1 MQCHKWLPTA
11 YWYSWG
17 SWALLALAKRGR
29 ARPSQKESNRKAP
42 DRKAGAF
49 LLSGRVLKELFE
61 VTGADL
67 VLEALEEEG
76 VDLIFGYP
84 GGANLPIYQRL
95 PEHPKLKH
103 ILVRHEQGAA
113 HMADGYARACGRPG
127 VVFATSGPGALNLVT
142 GLCTAYMDSVPM
154 IAITGQVNS
163 TQVGRD
169 AFQES
174 DVIGATSSVTKH
186 SYLVTDIAQLPR
198 VIHEAFHI
206 ATTGRPGPVLIDIC
220 KDVQMA
226 EAESAPRAPFRL
238 AGYHLNG
245 HVKLEDAKVAAQALA
260 RAERPVILAGHGVLL
275 SHAEQ
280 ALLDVAEKSGV
291 PVGTTLLGIGGFPVN
306 HPLSLHMT
314 GFMGTGWCLKAVQ
327 NADVLMMVG
336 MRVDDRVTARLADFA
351 PKVTTFIHVDI
362 DGSEMGKNV
371 RPHIELVADARNAL
385 EAILPHID
393 SVDER
398 RGAWLT
404 QIDAWREEHPLR
416 YTHSNGHLQ
425 PQDVLIDMY
434 KRCRNEAVVVADVGQ
449 NQIWAALWWNYDRPG
464 LFINSGGAGTMG
476 FALPAAIGAK
486 FARPDLDVWC
496 VAGEGG
502 FVMTAQEL
510 SVAVEHQ
517 LDIKIVLLN
526 NFSLGMVRQF
536 QDDFYGGVR
545 SQVELTHIPD
555 FVKLADA
562 YGLPGVRVDKLADV
576 GPAMDAA
583 VRTKGPFLID
593 FRIDPEA
600 NVYPIVPLGE
610 SLNDFWEAPQQ

>member
-1 MQCHKWLPTA
+1 M
-11 YWYSWG
+11 
-17 SWALLALAKRGR
+17 
-29 ARPSQKESNRKAP
+29 
-42 DRKAGAF
+42 
-49 LLSGRVLKELFE
+49 
-61 VTGADL
+61 TGAQM
-67 VLEALEEEG
+67 VLEALEREG
-76 VDLIFGYP
+76 VEHIFGYP
-84 GGANLPIYQRL
+84 GGANLPIYQHLHEYPR
-95 PEHPKLKH
+95 LKH

-154 IAITGQVNS
+154 VAITGQVNS

-186 SYLVTDIAQLPR
+186 SYLVTRIEQLPR

-220 KDVQMA
+220 KDVQQA
-226 EAESAPRAPFRL
+226 EAPQVAPDRL
-238 AGYHLNG
+238 DIPGYRLNG
-245 HVKLEDAKVAAQALA
+245 HVDLHLAEAAARALA
-260 RAERPVILAGHGVLL
+260 EAERPVILAGHGVLL
-275 SHAEQ
+275 SHAERELQ
-280 ALLDVAEKSGV
+280 DLAETAAA
-291 PVGTTLLGIGGFPVN
+291 PVGTTLLGIGAFPVK

-314 GFMGTGWCLKAVQ
+314 GFMGTGWNLKAVQ
-327 NADVLMMVG
+327 NADLLMMVG

-351 PKVTTFIHVDI
+351 PKVKTFIHIDI

-385 EAILPHID
+385 AAMRPHVGK
-393 SVDER
+393 VDEGR
-398 RGAWLT
+398 AEWLQ
-404 QIDAWREEHPLR
+404 QIDRWREEHPLR
-416 YTHSNGHLQ
+416 YKRSNGRLQ
-425 PQDVLIDMY
+425 PQDVLVDMY
-434 KRCRNEAVVVADVGQ
+434 RRADSQAIVVADVGQ

-486 FARPDLDVWC
+486 FARPETPVWC

-510 SVAVEHQ
+510 SVAVEHR
-517 LDIKIVLLN
+517 LDVKIVLLN

-545 SQVELTHIPD
+545 SQVDLTHVPD
-555 FVKLADA
+555 FVKLSEA
-562 YGLPGVRVDKLADV
+562 YGLPARRVERFEDIA
-576 GPAMDAA
+576 PAFDAA
-583 VRTKGPFLID
+583 ERTPGPFLID

-600 NVYPIVPLGE
+600 NVYPIVPLGK
-610 SLNDFWEAPQQ
+610 SLNEFWEHPENA

>member
-1 MQCHKWLPTA
+1 M
-11 YWYSWG
+11 
-17 SWALLALAKRGR
+17 
-29 ARPSQKESNRKAP
+29 
-42 DRKAGAF
+42 
-49 LLSGRVLKELFE
+49 
-61 VTGADL
+61 
-67 VLEALEEEG
+67 VLEALEREG
-76 VDLIFGYP
+76 VEIIFGYP
-84 GGANLPIYQRL
+84 GGANLPIYQHL
-95 PEHPKLKH
+95 PEHPGLRH

-113 HMADGYARACGRPG
+113 HMADGYARACGKPG

-142 GLCTAYMDSVPM
+142 GLCTAFMDSVPM
-154 IAITGQVNS
+154 IAITGQVAS

-186 SYLVTDIAQLPR
+186 SYLVTHISQLPR

-220 KDVQMA
+220 KDVQQA
-226 EAESAPRAPFRL
+226 EAERSTPDRL
-238 AGYHLNG
+238 EIPGYKLNG
-245 HVKLEDAKVAAQALA
+245 HVHLEHARDAAQALS

-280 ALLDVAEKSGV
+280 DLMRLAEKAGA
-291 PVGTTLLGIGGFPVN
+291 PVGTTLLGIGAFPVN

-314 GFMGTGWCLKAVQ
+314 GFMGTGWNLKAVQ

-351 PKVTTFIHVDI
+351 PKVKTFIHVDI

-371 RPHIELVADARNAL
+371 RPHIELVADARDAL
-385 EAILPHID
+385 EAMIPHVGQLDTGRGRWLSQID
-393 SVDER
+393 S
-398 RGAWLT
+398 
-404 QIDAWREEHPLR
+404 WREEHPLR

-434 KRCRNEAVVVADVGQ
+434 RRARNEAIVVADVGQ

-486 FARPDLDVWC
+486 FGRPDKDVWC

-517 LDIKIVLLN
+517 LDVKVVLLN
-526 NFSLGMVRQF
+526 NSSLGMVRQF

-545 SQVELTHIPD
+545 SQVDLTHMPD
-555 FVKLADA
+555 FVKLAEA
-562 YGLPGVRVDKLADV
+562 YGLPARRVERQEDV
-576 GPAMDAA
+576 AAAFDAA
-583 VRTKGPFLID
+583 QQTRGPFLID

-600 NVYPIVPLGE
+600 NVYPIVPLGK
-610 SLNDFWEAPQQ
+610 SLNDFWEAPDK

>member
-1 MQCHKWLPTA
+1 MI
-11 YWYSWG
+11 
-17 SWALLALAKRGR
+17 
-29 ARPSQKESNRKAP
+29 
-42 DRKAGAF
+42 
-49 LLSGRVLKELFE
+49 
-61 VTGADL
+61 
-67 VLEALEEEG
+67 LEALEREG
-76 VDLIFGYP
+76 VEYIFGYP
-84 GGANLPIYQRL
+84 GGANLPIYQHL

-113 HMADGYARACGRPG
+113 HMADGYARACGKPG

-142 GLCTAYMDSVPM
+142 GLATAYMDSVPM
-154 IAITGQVNS
+154 IAITGQVAS

-169 AFQES
+169 AFQET

-186 SYLVTDIAQLPR
+186 SYLVTNIAQLPR

-226 EAESAPRAPFRL
+226 EAERTPRAPFRL
-238 AGYHLNG
+238 AGYNLNG
-245 HVKLEDAKVAAQALA
+245 HVQLEDAKIAAQALTK
-260 RAERPVILAGHGVLL
+260 AERPVILAGHGVLL

-280 ALLDVAEKSGV
+280 ALLEVAEKAGV

-314 GFMGTGWCLKAVQ
+314 GFMGTGWCIKAVQ

-336 MRVDDRVTARLADFA
+336 MRVDDRVTARLDAFA
-351 PKVTTFIHVDI
+351 PKVKTFIHVDI

-371 RPHIELVADARNAL
+371 RPHIELVADARQAL
-385 EAILPHID
+385 EAMLPHID
-393 SVDER
+393 SLDEG
-398 RGAWLT
+398 RGRWLA

-425 PQDVLIDMY
+425 PQDVLVDMY
-434 KRCRNEAVVVADVGQ
+434 KRTRSEAVVVADVGQ

-486 FARPDLDVWC
+486 FARPDLPVWC

-510 SVAVEHQ
+510 SVAVEYK
-517 LDIKIVLLN
+517 LDVKIVILN
-526 NFSLGMVRQF
+526 NSSLGMVRQF

-545 SQVELTHIPD
+545 SQVDLTHMPD

-562 YGLPGVRVDKLADV
+562 YGLPGVRVDKLSDV
-576 GPAMDAA
+576 GPSLDAA
-583 VRTKGPFLID
+583 ERTKGPFLID

-600 NVYPIVPLGE
+600 NVYPIVPLGK

>member
-1 MQCHKWLPTA
+1 M
-11 YWYSWG
+11 
-17 SWALLALAKRGR
+17 
-29 ARPSQKESNRKAP
+29 
-42 DRKAGAF
+42 
-49 LLSGRVLKELFE
+49 
-61 VTGADL
+61 
-67 VLEALEEEG
+67 VLEALEREG
-76 VDLIFGYP
+76 VEYIFGYP
-84 GGANLPIYQRL
+84 GGANLPLYQHL
-95 PEHPKLKH
+95 PEHPRLKH

-113 HMADGYARACGRPG
+113 HMADGYARASGRPG

-154 IAITGQVNS
+154 IAITGQVVS

-186 SYLVTDIAQLPR
+186 SYLVTRIDQLPR

-220 KDVQMA
+220 KDVQQA
-226 EAESAPRAPFRL
+226 EAERRADGFQIP
-238 AGYHLNG
+238 GYRLNG
-245 HVKLEDAKVAAQALA
+245 HADAGQAKQAAEALSG
-260 RAERPVILAGHGVLL
+260 AERPVILAGHGVIL
-275 SHAEQ
+275 SKGEPQLRELAE
-280 ALLDVAEKSGV
+280 AAAT
-291 PVGTTLLGIGGFPVN
+291 PVGTTLLGIGAFPVK

-336 MRVDDRVTARLADFA
+336 MRVDDRVTAKLAEFA

-371 RPHIELVADARNAL
+371 RPHIELVADAKA
-385 EAILPHID
+385 AMAAMLPHLGP
-393 SVDER
+393 VR
-398 RGAWLT
+398 HGRGSWLA
-404 QIDAWREEHPLR
+404 QVDAWREEHPLR
-416 YTHSNGHLQ
+416 YKHSNGRLQ

-434 KRCRNEAVVVADVGQ
+434 RRANSEAIVVADVGQ

-486 FARPDLDVWC
+486 FGRPDVPVWC

-517 LDIKIVLLN
+517 LDVKIVLLN

-545 SQVELTHIPD
+545 SQVDLTHMPD
-555 FVKLADA
+555 FVKLSEA
-562 YGLPGVRVDKLADV
+562 YGMPALRVEKFEDI
-576 GPAMDAA
+576 GPSLDAA
-583 VRTKGPFLID
+583 QRTKGPFLID

-600 NVYPIVPLGE
+600 NVYPIVPLGK
-610 SLNDFWEAPQQ
+610 SLNEFWEMPSDG

>member
-1 MQCHKWLPTA
+1 M
-11 YWYSWG
+11 
-17 SWALLALAKRGR
+17 
-29 ARPSQKESNRKAP
+29 
-42 DRKAGAF
+42 
-49 LLSGRVLKELFE
+49 
-61 VTGADL
+61 
-67 VLEALEEEG
+67 VLEALEREG
-76 VDLIFGYP
+76 VEYIFGYP
-84 GGANLPIYQRL
+84 GGANLPIYQHL
-95 PEHPKLKH
+95 HEFPKLKH

-113 HMADGYARACGRPG
+113 HMADGYARAGGKPG

-154 IAITGQVNS
+154 IAITGQVAS

-186 SYLVTDIAQLPR
+186 SYLVTKIDQLPR

-220 KDVQMA
+220 KDVQQA
-226 EAESAPRAPFRL
+226 EAERVTPERL
-238 AGYHLNG
+238 EIPGYRLNG
-245 HVKLEDAKVAAQALA
+245 HVDLDQAKQAAEALA
-260 RAERPVILAGHGVLL
+260 NAEQPVILAGHGVLL
-275 SHAEQ
+275 SHAESQ
-280 ALLDVAEKSGV
+280 LRELAEKAGV
-291 PVGTTLLGIGGFPVN
+291 PVGTTLLGIGAFPVN

-314 GFMGTGWCLKAVQ
+314 GFMGTGWNIKAVQ
-327 NADVLMMVG
+327 NADVLMVVG

-351 PKVTTFIHVDI
+351 PKVTTFIHIDI
-362 DGSEMGKNV
+362 DGSEMGKNR
-371 RPHIELVADARNAL
+371 RPQIELVADAKQAL
-385 EAILPHID
+385 SAMLPYVGPID
-393 SVDER
+393 SG
-398 RGAWLT
+398 RGRWLA

-434 KRCRNEAVVVADVGQ
+434 KRARSEAIVVADVGQ

-464 LFINSGGAGTMG
+464 LFINSGGSGTMG

-486 FARPDLDVWC
+486 FARPELPVWC

-517 LDIKIVLLN
+517 LDVKIVLLN

-536 QDDFYGGVR
+536 QDDFYGGIR
-545 SQVELTHIPD
+545 SQVDLTHMPD
-555 FVKLADA
+555 FVKLSEA
-562 YGLPGVRVDKLADV
+562 YGLPARRVDRLEDV
-576 GPAMDAA
+576 AAAFDAA
-583 VRTKGPFLID
+583 EKTKGPFLID

-600 NVYPIVPLGE
+600 NVYPIVPLGH
-610 SLNDFWEAPQQ
+610 SLNDFVESPEGA

>member
-1 MQCHKWLPTA
+1 MI
-11 YWYSWG
+11 
-17 SWALLALAKRGR
+17 
-29 ARPSQKESNRKAP
+29 
-42 DRKAGAF
+42 
-49 LLSGRVLKELFE
+49 
-61 VTGADL
+61 
-67 VLEALEEEG
+67 LEALEREG
-76 VDLIFGYP
+76 VEYIFGYP
-84 GGANLPIYQRL
+84 GGANLPIYQHL
-95 PEHPKLKH
+95 PEHPRLKH

-113 HMADGYARACGRPG
+113 HMADGYARACGKPG
-127 VVFATSGPGALNLVT
+127 IVFATSGPGALNLVT
-142 GLCTAYMDSVPM
+142 GLATAYMDSVPM
-154 IAITGQVNS
+154 IAITGQVAS

-169 AFQES
+169 AFQET

-186 SYLVTDIAQLPR
+186 SYLVTSIDQLPR

-220 KDVQMA
+220 KDVQQANA
-226 EAESAPRAPFRL
+226 ELITMERL
-238 AGYHLNG
+238 DIPGYQLNG
-245 HVKLEDAKVAAQALA
+245 HVDLVRAGEAARAVAG
-260 RAERPVILAGHGVLL
+260 AERPGILAGHGVIL
-275 SHAEQ
+275 SHAE
-280 ALLDVAEKSGV
+280 AELREFAEKAGA
-291 PVGTTLLGIGGFPVN
+291 PVGTTLLGVGAFPVN

-314 GFMGTGWCLKAVQ
+314 GFMGTGWNLKAVQ

-351 PKVTTFIHVDI
+351 PKVKTFIHIDI

-371 RPHIELVADARNAL
+371 RPHIELVADAKNAL
-385 EAILPHID
+385 EAMTTEIGELH
-393 SVDER
+393 EG
-398 RGAWLT
+398 RGQWFS
-404 QIDAWREEHPLR
+404 QIDAWREEHPLK

-434 KRCRNEAVVVADVGQ
+434 RRCRGEAIVVADVGQ

-464 LFINSGGAGTMG
+464 LFLNSGGAGTMG

-486 FARPDLDVWC
+486 FARPDKAVWC

-517 LDIKIVLLN
+517 LDVKIVLLN

-545 SQVELTHIPD
+545 SQSDLTHMPD

-562 YGLPGVRVDKLADV
+562 YGLPAIRVDRFEEI

-583 VRTKGPFLID
+583 EKTKGPFLID

-600 NVYPIVPLGE
+600 NVYPIVPLGK
-610 SLNDFWEAPQQ
+610 SLNDFWEAPDK

>member
-1 MQCHKWLPTA
+1 
-11 YWYSWG
+11 
-17 SWALLALAKRGR
+17 
-29 ARPSQKESNRKAP
+29 
-42 DRKAGAF
+42 
-49 LLSGRVLKELFE
+49 

-186 SYLVTDIAQLPR
+186 SYLVIDIAQLPR

-226 EAESAPRAPFRL
+226 EAERTPRAPFSL
-238 AGYHLNG
+238 SGYHLNG
-245 HVKLEDAKVAAQALA
+245 HVNLDDAKIAAQALA
-260 RAERPVILAGHGVLL
+260 GAERPVILAGHGVLL

-280 ALLDVAEKSGV
+280 ALLDVAEKAGV

-327 NADVLMMVG
+327 NADVLMVVG

-351 PKVTTFIHVDI
+351 PRVTTFIHVDI

-393 SVDER
+393 SVDAG

-434 KRCRNEAVVVADVGQ
+434 KRCRSEAVVVADVGQ
-449 NQIWAALWWNYDRPG
+449 NQIWAALWWDYDRPG

-486 FARPDLDVWC
+486 FARPELDVWC

-576 GPAMDAA
+576 GPALDAA
-583 VRTKGPFLID
+583 QRTKGPFLID

-600 NVYPIVPLGE
+600 NVYPIVPLGK

>member
-1 MQCHKWLPTA
+1 M
-11 YWYSWG
+11 
-17 SWALLALAKRGR
+17 
-29 ARPSQKESNRKAP
+29 
-42 DRKAGAF
+42 
-49 LLSGRVLKELFE
+49 
-61 VTGADL
+61 TGAQM
-67 VLEALEEEG
+67 VLEALEREG
-76 VDLIFGYP
+76 VEHIFGYP
-84 GGANLPIYQRL
+84 GGANLPIYQHLHEYPR
-95 PEHPKLKH
+95 LKH

-154 IAITGQVNS
+154 VAITGQVNS

-186 SYLVTDIAQLPR
+186 SYLVTRIEQLPR

-220 KDVQMA
+220 KDVQQA
-226 EAESAPRAPFRL
+226 EAPQVAPDRL
-238 AGYHLNG
+238 DIPGYRLNG
-245 HVKLEDAKVAAQALA
+245 HVDLHLAEAAARALA
-260 RAERPVILAGHGVLL
+260 EAERPVILAGHGVLL
-275 SHAEQ
+275 SHAERELQ
-280 ALLDVAEKSGV
+280 DLAETAAA
-291 PVGTTLLGIGGFPVN
+291 PVGTTLLGIGAFPVK

-314 GFMGTGWCLKAVQ
+314 GFMGTGWNLKAVQ
-327 NADVLMMVG
+327 NADLLMMVG

-351 PKVTTFIHVDI
+351 PKVKTFIHIDI

-385 EAILPHID
+385 AAMRPHVGK
-393 SVDER
+393 VDEGR
-398 RGAWLT
+398 AEWLQ
-404 QIDAWREEHPLR
+404 QIDRWREEHPLR
-416 YTHSNGHLQ
+416 YKRSNGRLQ
-425 PQDVLIDMY
+425 PQDVLVDMY
-434 KRCRNEAVVVADVGQ
+434 RRADSQAIVVADVGQ

-486 FARPDLDVWC
+486 FARPETPVWC

-510 SVAVEHQ
+510 SVAVEHR
-517 LDIKIVLLN
+517 LDVKIVLLN

-545 SQVELTHIPD
+545 SQVDLTHVPD
-555 FVKLADA
+555 FVKLSEA
-562 YGLPGVRVDKLADV
+562 YGLPARRVERFEDIA
-576 GPAMDAA
+576 PAFDAA
-583 VRTKGPFLID
+583 ERTPGPFLID

-600 NVYPIVPLGE
+600 NVYPIVPLGK
-610 SLNDFWEAPQQ
+610 SLNEFWESPNDA

>member
-1 MQCHKWLPTA
+1 M
-11 YWYSWG
+11 
-17 SWALLALAKRGR
+17 
-29 ARPSQKESNRKAP
+29 
-42 DRKAGAF
+42 
-49 LLSGRVLKELFE
+49 
-61 VTGADL
+61 
-67 VLEALEEEG
+67 VLEALEREG
-76 VDLIFGYP
+76 VELIFGYP
-84 GGANLPIYQRL
+84 GGANLPIYQHL

-113 HMADGYARACGRPG
+113 HMADGYARACGKPG

-154 IAITGQVNS
+154 VAITGQVNS

-186 SYLVTDIAQLPR
+186 SYLVTKIDQLPR

-220 KDVQMA
+220 KDVQQA
-226 EAESAPRAPFRL
+226 EAERVTPERSPDARRATFQIP
-238 AGYHLNG
+238 GYTLNG
-245 HVKLEDAKVAAQALA
+245 HVHLEHARQAAQALA
-260 RAERPVILAGHGVLL
+260 AAERPVILAGHGVLL
-275 SHAEQ
+275 SHAESQ
-280 ALLDVAEKSGV
+280 LMALAETAAA
-291 PVGTTLLGIGGFPVN
+291 PVGTTLLGIGAFPVH

-314 GFMGTGWCLKAVQ
+314 GFMGTGWNLKAVQ

-351 PKVTTFIHVDI
+351 PKVKTFIHIDI

-371 RPHIELVADARNAL
+371 RPHIELVADAKQ
-385 EAILPHID
+385 AIDSMLPHIGQ
-393 SVDER
+393 VDKG
-398 RGAWLT
+398 RGTWLA

-416 YTHSNGHLQ
+416 YTRSNGHLQ

-434 KRCRNEAVVVADVGQ
+434 RRARSEAIVVADVGQ
-449 NQIWAALWWNYDRPG
+449 NQIWAALWWNYDKPG
-464 LFINSGGAGTMG
+464 LFINSGGSGTMG

-486 FARPDLDVWC
+486 FARPELPVWC

-517 LDIKIVLLN
+517 LDVKIVLLN

-545 SQVELTHIPD
+545 SQVDLTHMPD

-562 YGLPGVRVDKLADV
+562 YGLPGVRVDTLEEV
-576 GPAMDAA
+576 GPAMDLAEK
-583 VRTKGPFLID
+583 TKGPFLID

-600 NVYPIVPLGE
+600 NVYPIVPLGK
-610 SLNDFWEAPQQ
+610 SLDDFWEAPDK

>member
-1 MQCHKWLPTA
+1 M
-11 YWYSWG
+11 
-17 SWALLALAKRGR
+17 
-29 ARPSQKESNRKAP
+29 
-42 DRKAGAF
+42 
-49 LLSGRVLKELFE
+49 
-61 VTGADL
+61 
-67 VLEALEEEG
+67 VLEALEREG
-76 VDLIFGYP
+76 VEYIFGYP
-84 GGANLPIYQRL
+84 GGANLPIYQHL
-95 PEHPKLKH
+95 HEFPNLKH
-103 ILVRHEQGAA
+103 VLVRHEQGAA
-113 HMADGYARACGRPG
+113 HMADGYARASGRPG

-154 IAITGQVNS
+154 VAITGQVVS

-186 SYLVTDIAQLPR
+186 SYLVTSIDQLPR

-206 ATTGRPGPVLIDIC
+206 ATTGRPGPVLVDIC
-220 KDVQMA
+220 KDVQQADA
-226 EAESAPRAPFRL
+226 ERVTPERL
-238 AGYHLNG
+238 EIPGYRLNG
-245 HVKLEDAKVAAQALA
+245 HVDVEHARQAAQALSE
-260 RAERPVILAGHGVLL
+260 AERPVILAGHGVLL
-275 SHAEQ
+275 SHAEAQ
-280 ALLDVAEKSGV
+280 LQELAEAAAT
-291 PVGTTLLGIGGFPVN
+291 PVGTTLLGIGAFPVK

-314 GFMGTGWCLKAVQ
+314 GFMGTGWNLKAVQ

-351 PKVTTFIHVDI
+351 PKVKTFIHIDI

-371 RPHIELVADARNAL
+371 RPHIELVADAKQAL
-385 EAILPHID
+385 SAMRPHVGD
-393 SVDER
+393 LDGGR
-398 RGAWLT
+398 ADWLT
-404 QIDAWREEHPLR
+404 QIDRWREEHPLR
-416 YTHSNGHLQ
+416 YKHSNGWLQ

-434 KRCRNEAVVVADVGQ
+434 RRANNDAIVVADVGQ

-476 FALPAAIGAK
+476 FALPAALGAK
-486 FARPDLDVWC
+486 FARPDVPVWC

-517 LDIKIVLLN
+517 LDVKIVLLN

-545 SQVELTHIPD
+545 SQVDLTHMPD
-555 FVKLADA
+555 FVKLSEA
-562 YGLPGVRVDKLADV
+562 YGM
-576 GPAMDAA
+576 PAMRVEKLEDVAPAFDAA
-583 VRTKGPFLID
+583 ERTKGPFLID

-600 NVYPIVPLGE
+600 NVYPIVPLGK
-610 SLNDFWEAPQQ
+610 SLNEFWEMPEQ

>member
-1 MQCHKWLPTA
+1 M
-11 YWYSWG
+11 
-17 SWALLALAKRGR
+17 
-29 ARPSQKESNRKAP
+29 
-42 DRKAGAF
+42 
-49 LLSGRVLKELFE
+49 
-61 VTGADL
+61 
-67 VLEALEEEG
+67 VLEALEREG
-76 VDLIFGYP
+76 VEYIFGYP
-84 GGANLPIYQRL
+84 GGANLPIYQHL
-95 PEHPKLKH
+95 HEFPKLKH

-113 HMADGYARACGRPG
+113 HMADGYARAGGKPG

-154 IAITGQVNS
+154 VAITGQVAS

-186 SYLVTDIAQLPR
+186 SYLVTKIDQLPR

-220 KDVQMA
+220 KDVQQA
-226 EAESAPRAPFRL
+226 EAERITPDRL
-238 AGYHLNG
+238 EIPGYKPNG
-245 HVKLEDAKVAAQALA
+245 HVNLERAREAAQAVA
-260 RAERPVILAGHGVLL
+260 QAKRPVILAGHGVLL
-275 SHAEQ
+275 SRAEEE
-280 ALLDVAEKSGV
+280 LRTFAEKAGA
-291 PVGTTLLGIGGFPVN
+291 PVGTTLLGIGAFPVD
-306 HPLSLHMT
+306 HPLALHMT
-314 GFMGTGWCLKAVQ
+314 GFMGTGWNLKAVQ

-351 PKVTTFIHVDI
+351 PNVKTFIHIDI

-385 EAILPHID
+385 EAMIPHVGQ
-393 SVDER
+393 VDAER
-398 RGAWLT
+398 GQWLT

-416 YTHSNGHLQ
+416 YKHSNGQLQ

-434 KRCRNEAVVVADVGQ
+434 RRARSEAIVVADVGQ
-449 NQIWAALWWNYDRPG
+449 NQIWAALWWNYKRPG
-464 LFINSGGAGTMG
+464 LFINSGGSGTMG
-476 FALPAAIGAK
+476 FALPAALGAK
-486 FARPDLDVWC
+486 FARPDKAVWC

-502 FVMTAQEL
+502 FVMTVQEL

-517 LDIKIVLLN
+517 LDVKIVLLN

-545 SQVELTHIPD
+545 SQVDLTHMPD
-555 FVKLADA
+555 FVKLCEA
-562 YGLPGVRVDKLADV
+562 YGLPALRVDRIEDV
-576 GPAMDAA
+576 PAAFDAA
-583 VRTKGPFLID
+583 ERTKGPFLID

-600 NVYPIVPLGE
+600 NVYPIVPLGK
-610 SLNDFWEAPQQ
+610 SLNDFWEAPESNA

>member
-1 MQCHKWLPTA
+1 M
-11 YWYSWG
+11 
-17 SWALLALAKRGR
+17 
-29 ARPSQKESNRKAP
+29 
-42 DRKAGAF
+42 
-49 LLSGRVLKELFE
+49 
-61 VTGADL
+61 TGADL

-226 EAESAPRAPFRL
+226 EAEPSPRAPFSL

-245 HVKLEDAKVAAQALA
+245 QVKLEDAKVAAQALA

-327 NADVLMMVG
+327 NADLLMMVG

-425 PQDVLIDMY
+425 PQDVLSDMY

-486 FARPDLDVWC
+486 FARPELDVWC

-583 VRTKGPFLID
+583 ERTKGPFLID

-600 NVYPIVPLGE
+600 NVYPIVPLGQ

>member
-1 MQCHKWLPTA
+1 MI
-11 YWYSWG
+11 
-17 SWALLALAKRGR
+17 
-29 ARPSQKESNRKAP
+29 
-42 DRKAGAF
+42 
-49 LLSGRVLKELFE
+49 
-61 VTGADL
+61 
-67 VLEALEEEG
+67 LEALEREG
-76 VDLIFGYP
+76 VEFIFGYP
-84 GGANLPIYQRL
+84 GGANLPIYQHL
-95 PEHPKLKH
+95 PDHPRLKH

-113 HMADGYARACGRPG
+113 HMADGYARACGKPG

-186 SYLVTDIAQLPR
+186 SYLVTSIDQLPR

-220 KDVQMA
+220 KDVQQADA
-226 EAESAPRAPFRL
+226 ERITPDRL
-238 AGYHLNG
+238 EIPGYHLNG
-245 HVKLEDAKVAAQALA
+245 HVNLDRAREAARALA
-260 RAERPVILAGHGVLL
+260 GAERPVILAGHGVLL
-275 SHAEQ
+275 SRAEPE
-280 ALLDVAEKSGV
+280 LREFAEKAGA
-291 PVGTTLLGIGGFPVN
+291 PVGTTLLGVGAFPVN

-314 GFMGTGWCLKAVQ
+314 GFMGTGWNLKAVQ

-351 PKVTTFIHVDI
+351 PKVKTFIHIDI

-385 EAILPHID
+385 EAMTPHIG
-393 SVDER
+393 ELHAG
-398 RGAWLT
+398 RGQWLA
-404 QIDAWREEHPLR
+404 QIDAWREEHPLK

-434 KRCRNEAVVVADVGQ
+434 KRCHSEAIVVADVGQ

-486 FARPDLDVWC
+486 FGRPDKAVWC

-517 LDIKIVLLN
+517 LDVKIVLLN

-545 SQVELTHIPD
+545 SESILTHMPD
-555 FVKLADA
+555 FVKLSEA
-562 YGLPGVRVDKLADV
+562 YGMPAVRVDKFEEI

-583 VRTKGPFLID
+583 QRTKGPFLID

-600 NVYPIVPLGE
+600 NVYPIVPLGK
-610 SLNDFWEAPQQ
+610 SLNDFWEAPDK

>member
-1 MQCHKWLPTA
+1 M
-11 YWYSWG
+11 
-17 SWALLALAKRGR
+17 
-29 ARPSQKESNRKAP
+29 
-42 DRKAGAF
+42 
-49 LLSGRVLKELFE
+49 
-61 VTGADL
+61 
-67 VLEALEEEG
+67 VLEALEREG
-76 VDLIFGYP
+76 VEFIFGYP
-84 GGANLPIYQRL
+84 GGANLPIYQHL
-95 PEHPKLKH
+95 HEFPKLRH

-113 HMADGYARACGRPG
+113 HMADGYARACGKPG

-186 SYLVTDIAQLPR
+186 SYLVTKIDQLPR

-220 KDVQMA
+220 KDVQQADA
-226 EAESAPRAPFRL
+226 ERIPAERL
-238 AGYHLNG
+238 NIPGYTLNG
-245 HVKLEDAKVAAQALA
+245 HVNLDHARQAAQALA
-260 RAERPVILAGHGVLL
+260 SAERPVILAGHGVLL
-275 SHAEQ
+275 SHAEPQ
-280 ALLDVAEKSGV
+280 LQELAEAAAA
-291 PVGTTLLGIGGFPVN
+291 PVGTTLLGIGAFPVN

-314 GFMGTGWCLKAVQ
+314 GFMGTGWNLKAVQ

-336 MRVDDRVTARLADFA
+336 MRVDDRVTAKLADFA
-351 PKVTTFIHVDI
+351 PKVKTFIHVDI

-371 RPHIELVADARNAL
+371 RPQIELVADAKQAL
-385 EAILPHID
+385 DAILPHIGTL
-393 SVDER
+393 DEGR
-398 RGAWLT
+398 ARWLS

-416 YTHSNGHLQ
+416 YKHSNGRLQ

-434 KRCRNEAVVVADVGQ
+434 RRARSQAIVVADVGQ

-464 LFINSGGAGTMG
+464 LFINSGGSGTMG
-476 FALPAAIGAK
+476 FALPAALGAK
-486 FARPDLDVWC
+486 FARPELPVWC

-517 LDIKIVLLN
+517 LDVKIVLLN

-545 SQVELTHIPD
+545 SHVDLTHMPD
-555 FVKLADA
+555 FVKLAEA
-562 YGLPGVRVDKLADV
+562 YGLPALRVEKFEDIA
-576 GPAMDAA
+576 PSFDAA
-583 VRTKGPFLID
+583 ERTKGPFLID

-600 NVYPIVPLGE
+600 NVYPIVPLGKG
-610 SLNDFWEAPQQ
+610 LNDFWEAPENA

>member
-1 MQCHKWLPTA
+1 M
-11 YWYSWG
+11 
-17 SWALLALAKRGR
+17 
-29 ARPSQKESNRKAP
+29 
-42 DRKAGAF
+42 
-49 LLSGRVLKELFE
+49 
-61 VTGADL
+61 TGADL

-95 PEHPKLKH
+95 PDHPKLKH

-186 SYLVTDIAQLPR
+186 SYLVTNIAQLPR

-226 EAESAPRAPFRL
+226 EAERTPRSPFSL

-245 HVKLEDAKVAAQALA
+245 HVNLDDAKIAAQALA
-260 RAERPVILAGHGVLL
+260 HAERPVILAGHGVLL

-280 ALLDVAEKSGV
+280 ALLDVAEKAGV

-351 PKVTTFIHVDI
+351 PMVKTFIHVDI

-393 SVDER
+393 SVDGG

-486 FARPDLDVWC
+486 FARPELDVWC

-562 YGLPGVRVDKLADV
+562 YGLPGVRVDRLADV
-576 GPAMDAA
+576 GPAMDSAQ
-583 VRTKGPFLID
+583 RTKGPFLID

-600 NVYPIVPLGE
+600 NVYPIVPLGQG
-610 SLNDFWEAPQQ
+610 LNDFWEAPQQ

>member
-1 MQCHKWLPTA
+1 M
-11 YWYSWG
+11 
-17 SWALLALAKRGR
+17 
-29 ARPSQKESNRKAP
+29 
-42 DRKAGAF
+42 
-49 LLSGRVLKELFE
+49 
-61 VTGADL
+61 
-67 VLEALEEEG
+67 VLEALEREG

-95 PEHPKLKH
+95 PDHPKLKH

-186 SYLVTDIAQLPR
+186 SYLVTKIDQLPR

-226 EAESAPRAPFRL
+226 EAENVPPERL
-238 AGYHLNG
+238 QIPGYRLNG
-245 HVKLEDAKVAAQALA
+245 HIDLESARAAAVALA
-260 RAERPVILAGHGVLL
+260 GAERPVVLAGHGVLL
-275 SHAEQ
+275 SHAEG
-280 ALLDVAEKSGV
+280 ALRELAEKAAA
-291 PVGTTLLGIGGFPVN
+291 PVGTTLLGIGAFPVN

-314 GFMGTGWCLKAVQ
+314 GFMGTGWNLKAVQ

-351 PKVTTFIHVDI
+351 PKVKTFIHIDI

-371 RPHIELVADARNAL
+371 RPHIELVADAKQALNAM
-385 EAILPHID
+385 LPHLPEPEK
-393 SVDER
+393 S
-398 RGAWLT
+398 RGTWLA

-434 KRCRNEAVVVADVGQ
+434 KRCRSEAIVVADVGQ

-464 LFINSGGAGTMG
+464 LFLNSGGSGTMG

-486 FARPDLDVWC
+486 FARPELPVWC

-517 LDIKIVLLN
+517 LDVKIVLLN

-545 SQVELTHIPD
+545 SQVDLTHMPD
-555 FVKLADA
+555 FVKLAEA
-562 YGLPGVRVDKLADV
+562 YGLPAVRVEKFTDIA
-576 GPAMDAA
+576 PAMDAA
-583 VRTKGPFLID
+583 ERTKGPFLID

-600 NVYPIVPLGE
+600 NVYPIVPLGK
-610 SLNDFWEAPQQ
+610 SLNDFWEAPDK

>member
-1 MQCHKWLPTA
+1 M
-11 YWYSWG
+11 
-17 SWALLALAKRGR
+17 
-29 ARPSQKESNRKAP
+29 
-42 DRKAGAF
+42 
-49 LLSGRVLKELFE
+49 
-61 VTGADL
+61 
-67 VLEALEEEG
+67 VLEALEREG
-76 VDLIFGYP
+76 VELIFGYP

-95 PEHPKLKH
+95 PGHPNLKH

-186 SYLVTDIAQLPR
+186 SYLVTNIKQLPR

-220 KDVQMA
+220 KDVQQA
-226 EAESAPRAPFRL
+226 EAENVPPERLEIPGYKPNGHADLGQAKAAAIAL
-238 AGYHLNG
+238 AG
-245 HVKLEDAKVAAQALA
+245 
-260 RAERPVILAGHGVLL
+260 AERPVVLAGHGVLL
-275 SHAEQ
+275 SHAESE
-280 ALLDVAEKSGV
+280 LREFAERAAA
-291 PVGTTLLGIGGFPVN
+291 PVGTTLLGIGAFPVN

-314 GFMGTGWCLKAVQ
+314 GFMGTGWNLKAVQ

-336 MRVDDRVTARLADFA
+336 MRVDDRVTAKLADFA
-351 PKVTTFIHVDI
+351 PKVKTFIHIDI

-371 RPHIELVADARNAL
+371 RPQIELVADAKQAL
-385 EAILPHID
+385 DAMIPHLPEPEK
-393 SVDER
+393 S
-398 RGAWLT
+398 RGTWLA

-434 KRCRNEAVVVADVGQ
+434 KRCRNEAIVVADVGK

-464 LFINSGGAGTMG
+464 LFLNSGGSGTMG

-486 FARPDLDVWC
+486 FARPELPVWC

-517 LDIKIVLLN
+517 LDVKIVLLN

-545 SQVELTHIPD
+545 SQVDLTHMPD

-562 YGLPGVRVDKLADV
+562 YGLPAVRVDKFSEI

-583 VRTKGPFLID
+583 ERTKGPFLID

-600 NVYPIVPLGE
+600 NVYPIVPLGK
-610 SLNDFWEAPQQ
+610 SLNDFWEAPDK

>member
-1 MQCHKWLPTA
+1 M
-11 YWYSWG
+11 
-17 SWALLALAKRGR
+17 
-29 ARPSQKESNRKAP
+29 
-42 DRKAGAF
+42 
-49 LLSGRVLKELFE
+49 
-61 VTGADL
+61 TGADMI
-67 VLEALEEEG
+67 LEALEREG
-76 VDLIFGYP
+76 VEVIFGYP
-84 GGANLPIYQRL
+84 GGANLPIYQHL
-95 PEHPKLKH
+95 HEHPKLKH

-113 HMADGYARACGRPG
+113 HMADGYARACGKPG

-186 SYLVTDIAQLPR
+186 SYLVTHIDQLPR

-220 KDVQMA
+220 KDVQQANA
-226 EAESAPRAPFRL
+226 EPVTPERL
-238 AGYHLNG
+238 DIPGYQPNG
-245 HVKLEDAKVAAQALA
+245 HVNLDMARTAAHALA
-260 RAERPVILAGHGVLL
+260 SAERPVILAGHGVLL

-280 ALLDVAEKSGV
+280 ELFKFAEKAAA
-291 PVGTTLLGIGGFPVN
+291 PVGTTLLGIGAFPVN

-314 GFMGTGWCLKAVQ
+314 GFMGTGWNLKAVQ

-336 MRVDDRVTARLADFA
+336 MRVDDRVTAKLADFA
-351 PKVTTFIHVDI
+351 PNVKTFIHVDI

-385 EAILPHID
+385 EAMTPHVGE
-393 SVDER
+393 VDAG
-398 RGAWLT
+398 RGKWLA
-404 QIDAWREEHPLR
+404 QIDAWREEHPLK

-434 KRCRNEAVVVADVGQ
+434 RRCRSEAIVVADVGQ

-486 FARPDLDVWC
+486 VARPDKAVWC

-510 SVAVEHQ
+510 SVAVEQ
-517 LDIKIVLLN
+517 NLDIKIVILN

-545 SQVELTHIPD
+545 SQVDMTVIPD

-562 YGLPGVRVDKLADV
+562 YGLPGIRVDTLEQV

-583 VRTKGPFLID
+583 EKTKGPFLID

-600 NVYPIVPLGE
+600 NVYPIVPLGK
-610 SLNDFWEAPQQ
+610 SLNDFWEAPDK

>member
-1 MQCHKWLPTA
+1 MI
-11 YWYSWG
+11 
-17 SWALLALAKRGR
+17 
-29 ARPSQKESNRKAP
+29 
-42 DRKAGAF
+42 
-49 LLSGRVLKELFE
+49 
-61 VTGADL
+61 
-67 VLEALEEEG
+67 LEALEREG
-76 VDLIFGYP
+76 VEVIFGYP
-84 GGANLPIYQRL
+84 GGANLPIYQHL
-95 PEHPKLKH
+95 HEHPKLKH

-113 HMADGYARACGRPG
+113 HMADGYARACGKPG

-163 TQVGRD
+163 TAVGRD

-186 SYLVTDIAQLPR
+186 SYLVTSIDQLPR

-220 KDVQMA
+220 KDVQQANA
-226 EAESAPRAPFRL
+226 ERVTPERL
-238 AGYHLNG
+238 DIPGYQPNG
-245 HVKLEDAKVAAQALA
+245 HVNLDMARTAARALA
-260 RAERPVILAGHGVLL
+260 GAERPVILAGHGVLL

-280 ALLDVAEKSGV
+280 ELFKFAEKAAA
-291 PVGTTLLGIGGFPVN
+291 PVGTTLLGIGAFPVN

-314 GFMGTGWCLKAVQ
+314 GFMGTGWNLKAVQ
-327 NADVLMMVG
+327 NADVLMVVG

-351 PKVTTFIHVDI
+351 PNVKTFIHVDI

-385 EAILPHID
+385 EAMTPH
-393 SVDER
+393 VGEVEAG
-398 RGAWLT
+398 RGKWLA
-404 QIDAWREEHPLR
+404 QIDAWREEHPLK

-434 KRCRNEAVVVADVGQ
+434 RRCRSEAIVVADVGQ

-486 FARPDLDVWC
+486 VARPDKAVWC

-510 SVAVEHQ
+510 SVAVEHN
-517 LDIKIVLLN
+517 LDIKIVILN

-545 SQVELTHIPD
+545 SQVDLTVIPD

-562 YGLPGVRVDKLADV
+562 YGLPGIRVDTLEQV

-583 VRTKGPFLID
+583 EKTKGPFLID

-600 NVYPIVPLGE
+600 NVYPIVPLGKG
-610 SLNDFWEAPQQ
+610 LNDFWEAPDK

>member
-1 MQCHKWLPTA
+1 MI
-11 YWYSWG
+11 
-17 SWALLALAKRGR
+17 
-29 ARPSQKESNRKAP
+29 
-42 DRKAGAF
+42 
-49 LLSGRVLKELFE
+49 
-61 VTGADL
+61 
-67 VLEALEEEG
+67 LEALEREG
-76 VDLIFGYP
+76 VEFIFGYP
-84 GGANLPIYQRL
+84 GGANLPIYQHL
-95 PEHPKLKH
+95 PGPPKLKH

-113 HMADGYARACGRPG
+113 HMADGYARACGKPG

-186 SYLVTDIAQLPR
+186 SYLVTSIDQLPR

-226 EAESAPRAPFRL
+226 DAERITPERL
-238 AGYHLNG
+238 EIPGYQLNG
-245 HVKLEDAKVAAQALA
+245 HVNLDRAREAAQARA
-260 RAERPVILAGHGVLL
+260 NAERPVILAGHGVLL
-275 SHAEQ
+275 SGAEPE
-280 ALLDVAEKSGV
+280 LKMFAEKAGA
-291 PVGTTLLGIGGFPVN
+291 PVGTTLLGIGAFPVN
-306 HPLSLHMT
+306 PPLSLHMT
-314 GFMGTGWCLKAVQ
+314 GFMGTGWNLKAVQ

-351 PKVTTFIHVDI
+351 PKVRTFIHVDI

-385 EAILPHID
+385 EAMTPH
-393 SVDER
+393 VGELQAG
-398 RGAWLT
+398 RGQWLA
-404 QIDAWREEHPLR
+404 QIDAWGEEYPLK

-434 KRCRNEAVVVADVGQ
+434 RRCRNEAIVVADVGQ

-464 LFINSGGAGTMG
+464 LFLNSGGSGTMG

-486 FARPDLDVWC
+486 FGRPEKTVWC

-517 LDIKIVLLN
+517 LDVKIVLLN

-545 SQVELTHIPD
+545 SQSELTHMPD
-555 FVKLADA
+555 FVKLSDA
-562 YGLPGVRVDKLADV
+562 YGMPAIRVDKFEEI
-576 GPAMDAA
+576 GPALAA
-583 VRTKGPFLID
+583 AGKTKGPFLID

-600 NVYPIVPLGE
+600 NVYPIVPLGK
-610 SLNDFWEAPQQ
+610 SLNDFWEAPDK

>member
-1 MQCHKWLPTA
+1 M
-11 YWYSWG
+11 
-17 SWALLALAKRGR
+17 
-29 ARPSQKESNRKAP
+29 
-42 DRKAGAF
+42 
-49 LLSGRVLKELFE
+49 
-61 VTGADL
+61 
-67 VLEALEEEG
+67 VLEALEREG
-76 VDLIFGYP
+76 VEYIFGYP
-84 GGANLPIYQRL
+84 GGANLPIYQHL
-95 PEHPKLKH
+95 PEFPKLKH

-113 HMADGYARACGRPG
+113 HMADGYARAGGKPG

-154 IAITGQVNS
+154 VAITGQVVS

-186 SYLVTDIAQLPR
+186 SYLVTKIDQLPR

-220 KDVQMA
+220 KDVQQAVA
-226 EAESAPRAPFRL
+226 ERVTPERL
-238 AGYHLNG
+238 HIPGYKLNG
-245 HVKLEDAKVAAQALA
+245 HVDLEHAKQAAQALS

-275 SHAEQ
+275 SHAEAQ
-280 ALLDVAEKSGV
+280 LQELAEAAAT
-291 PVGTTLLGIGGFPVN
+291 PVGTTLLGIGAFPVK

-314 GFMGTGWCLKAVQ
+314 GFMGTGWNLKAVQ

-351 PKVTTFIHVDI
+351 PKVKTFIHIDI

-371 RPHIELVADARNAL
+371 RPHIELVADAKQAL
-385 EAILPHID
+385 AAMQPHVG
-393 SVDER
+393 SLNEGR
-398 RGAWLT
+398 AEWLN
-404 QIDAWREEHPLR
+404 QIDRWREEHPLR
-416 YTHSNGHLQ
+416 YKHSNGHLQ

-434 KRCRNEAVVVADVGQ
+434 RRADSEAIVVADVGQ

-476 FALPAAIGAK
+476 FALPAALGAK
-486 FARPDLDVWC
+486 FARPDLPLWC

-517 LDIKIVLLN
+517 LDVKIVLLN

-545 SQVELTHIPD
+545 SQVDLTHMPD
-555 FVKLADA
+555 FVKLSEA
-562 YGLPGVRVDKLADV
+562 YGMPAIRVERFEDIA
-576 GPAMDAA
+576 PAFDAA
-583 VRTKGPFLID
+583 ERTRGPFLID

-600 NVYPIVPLGE
+600 NVYPIVPLGK
-610 SLNDFWEAPQQ
+610 SLNEFWEMPEQ

>member
-1 MQCHKWLPTA
+1 MI
-11 YWYSWG
+11 
-17 SWALLALAKRGR
+17 
-29 ARPSQKESNRKAP
+29 
-42 DRKAGAF
+42 
-49 LLSGRVLKELFE
+49 
-61 VTGADL
+61 
-67 VLEALEEEG
+67 LEALEREG
-76 VDLIFGYP
+76 VEHIFGYP
-84 GGANLPIYQRL
+84 GGANLPIYQHL
-95 PEHPKLKH
+95 HEFPNLKH

-113 HMADGYARACGRPG
+113 HMADGYARASGKPG

-154 IAITGQVNS
+154 VAITGQVVS

-186 SYLVTDIAQLPR
+186 SYLVTRIDQLPR

-220 KDVQMA
+220 KDVQQA
-226 EAESAPRAPFRL
+226 EAARVAPAPVDL
-238 AGYHLNG
+238 PGYRLNG
-245 HVKLEDAKVAAQALA
+245 HVDLAGARRAARALA
-260 RAERPVILAGHGVLL
+260 GAERPVILAGHGVILG
-275 SHAEQ
+275 HAERE
-280 ALLDVAEKSGV
+280 LHELAEAAAT
-291 PVGTTLLGIGGFPVN
+291 PVGTTLLGIGAFPVK

-314 GFMGTGWCLKAVQ
+314 GFMGTGWNLKAVQ

-351 PKVTTFIHVDI
+351 PKVKTFIHIDI

-371 RPHIELVADARNAL
+371 RPHIELVADAKQAL
-385 EAILPHID
+385 AAMRPHVGT
-393 SVDER
+393 VDEH
-398 RGAWLT
+398 RGRWLT

-416 YTHSNGHLQ
+416 YKRSNGQLQ

-434 KRCRNEAVVVADVGQ
+434 RRANSEAIVVADVGQ

-476 FALPAAIGAK
+476 FALPAALGAK
-486 FARPDLDVWC
+486 FARPDVPVWC

-517 LDIKIVLLN
+517 LDVKIVLLN

-545 SQVELTHIPD
+545 SQVDLTHMPD
-555 FVKLADA
+555 FVKLSEA
-562 YGLPGVRVDKLADV
+562 YGLPARRVERFEDIS
-576 GPAMDAA
+576 PAFDAA
-583 VRTKGPFLID
+583 EKTRGPFLID

-600 NVYPIVPLGE
+600 NVYPIVPLGK
-610 SLNDFWEAPQQ
+610 SLNEFWESPENA